1 MMKLAVVLITALS
14 LSFLIPAGA
23 DATPKGKKIAF
34 LVTSPTH
41 PFIATL
47 SKTFASR
54 ANSFGMEVNTVS
66 QHFDAALQAQQV
78 DEAIARQF
86 DMLAIIAGSEQA
98 IVPALIRAKQAGVP
112 VILVNSPPRDGSED
126 LYLSFVGEDHVELG
140 RITGVSVLQA
150 LKEGGRDGGKI
161 ALITGSLQE
170 GVGPRRVAGFR
181 EAMKA
186 NPKAQIVAVEDAKW
200 QTDLS
205 ERIAGQLLARFAA
218 QGGLDVVYGMADNQA
233 AAIVQAAKSAGIPLG
248 VEKGKL
254 TVVRSN
260 CLKPAIAVI
269 TPGDAGADPQRA
281 QGGRDDRRSLQ
292 RQDADKERDP
302 AGRDNH
308 RGQCRQ
314 VGRGLLLLRRPKPVR
329 VAGRTRTIDA
339 QRIEGQPKHDIAE
352 RRGILQAARVWAEDR
367 LRRAASAAGHRHA
380 QGLH

>member
-47 SKTFASR
+47 SKTFVSR

-78 DEAIARQF
+78 DDAIARQF

-161 ALITGSLQE
+161 ALITGALSE
-170 GVGPRRVAGFR
+170 GIGPRRLAGIKQ
-181 EAMKA
+181 ALAA
-186 NPKAQIVAVEDAKW
+186 NPKIQIAAVEDGHWA
-200 QTDLS
+200 TAPS
-205 ERIAGQLLARFAA
+205 EQIAGQLYARFAA
-218 QGGLDVVYGMADNQA
+218 TGGLDLVYGMADNQA
-233 AAIVQAAKSAGIPLG
+233 VAAIKAAQAAGISVGTGPKQLA
-248 VEKGKL
+248 
-254 TVVRSN
+254 VVGGN
-260 CLKPAIAVI
+260 CLKE
-269 TPGDAGADPQRA
+269 G
-281 QGGRDDRRSLQ
+281 
-292 RQDADKERDP
+292 
-302 AGRDNH
+302 
-308 RGQCRQ
+308 
-314 VGRGLLLLRRPKPVR
+314 
-329 VAGRTRTIDA
+329 IDA
-339 QRIEGQPKHDIAE
+339 IKAGQMYATVTQIPTDLGIKEADAVNDYFAGKKLPKNDLLPVELITKANVDQW
-352 RRGILQAARVWAEDR
+352 QA
-367 LRRAASAAGHRHA
+367 SCTY
-380 QGLH
+380 

>member
-1 MMKLAVVLITALS
+1 MTSCAAREADMMKLAVVLITALS

-47 SKTFASR
+47 SKTFVSR

-78 DEAIARQF
+78 DDAIARQF

-181 EAMKA
+181 EG
-186 NPKAQIVAVEDAKW
+186 
-200 QTDLS
+200 
-205 ERIAGQLLARFAA
+205 IAGQLFARFAA

-254 TVVRSN
+254 IVVGSN
-260 CLKPAIAVI
+260 CLKQGIAGI
-269 TPGDAGADPQRA
+269 KAGEQYST
-281 QGGRDDRRSLQ
+281 GT
-292 RQDADKERDP
+292 
-302 AGRDNH
+302 
-308 RGQCRQ
+308 Q
-314 VGRGLLLLRRPKPVR
+314 VP
-329 VAGRTRTIDA
+329 TRTGLKAAEMIADHFN
-339 QRIEGQPKHDIAE
+339 GKTLPKNE
-352 RRGILQAARVWAEDR
+352 ILPVETITKANVDKWEEAC
-367 LRRAASAAGHRHA
+367 SY
-380 QGLH
+380 

>member
-78 DEAIARQF
+78 DDAIARQF

-98 IVPALIRAKQAGVP
+98 IVP

-170 GVGPRRVAGFR
+170 
-181 EAMKA
+181 
-186 NPKAQIVAVEDAKW
+186 
-200 QTDLS
+200 
-205 ERIAGQLLARFAA
+205 
-218 QGGLDVVYGMADNQA
+218 
-233 AAIVQAAKSAGIPLG
+233 
-248 VEKGKL
+248 
-254 TVVRSN
+254 
-260 CLKPAIAVI
+260 
-269 TPGDAGADPQRA
+269 
-281 QGGRDDRRSLQ
+281 
-292 RQDADKERDP
+292 
-302 AGRDNH
+302 
-308 RGQCRQ
+308 
-314 VGRGLLLLRRPKPVR
+314 
-329 VAGRTRTIDA
+329 
-339 QRIEGQPKHDIAE
+339 
-352 RRGILQAARVWAEDR
+352 
-367 LRRAASAAGHRHA
+367 ASARAGSPASARP
-380 QGLH
+380 

>member
-1 MMKLAVVLITALS
+1 MMRLAVALITALGMS
-14 LSFLIPAGA
+14 LLAPATANA
-23 DATPKGKKIAF
+23 DPKGKKIAF

-47 SKTFASR
+47 VKTFTTK
-54 ANSFGMEVNTVS
+54 ANSYGMEVNTVS

-78 DEAIARQF
+78 DDAIARKF

-112 VILVNSPPRDGSED
+112 VVLVNSPPRDGSEE

-140 RITGVSVLQA
+140 RITGVSVLNA

-205 ERIAGQLLARFAA
+205 ERIAA

-233 AAIVQAAKSAGIPLG
+233 AAIVQAAKSASIPLG

-254 TVVRSN
+254 IIVGSN
-260 CLKPAIAVI
+260 CLKQGI
-269 TPGDAGADPQRA
+269 TGIKAGEQYST
-281 QGGRDDRRSLQ
+281 GT
-292 RQDADKERDP
+292 
-302 AGRDNH
+302 
-308 RGQCRQ
+308 Q
-314 VGRGLLLLRRPKPVR
+314 VP
-329 VAGRTRTIDA
+329 TRTGLKAAEMIADHFNGKKLPKNEILPVETVTRANVA
-339 QRIEGQPKHDIAE
+339 QWEEACTF
-352 RRGILQAARVWAEDR
+352 
-367 LRRAASAAGHRHA
+367 
-380 QGLH
+380 